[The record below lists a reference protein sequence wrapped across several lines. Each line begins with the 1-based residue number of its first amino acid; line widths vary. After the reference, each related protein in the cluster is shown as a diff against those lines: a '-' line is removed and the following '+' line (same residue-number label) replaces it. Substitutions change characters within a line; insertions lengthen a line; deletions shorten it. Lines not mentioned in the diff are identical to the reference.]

1 MPKICQK
8 VKSKIQKR
16 SNFND
21 FHSPKVK
28 GKREK
33 KKKAIQIFWL
43 SLLYSQKDTR
53 MD

>member
-1 MPKICQK
+1 MPKICEK

-33 KKKAIQIFWL
+33 REKKARFKYLVVIIV
-43 SLLYSQKDTR
+43 
-53 MD
+53 

>member
-1 MPKICQK
+1 MAKLCQK

-28 GKREK
+28 GKRGEK
-33 KKKAIQIFWL
+33 KKSQIQIFGCH
-43 SLLYSQKDTR
+43 YCIAKKIQG
-53 MD
+53 

>member
-1 MPKICQK
+1 MPKNCQK

-28 GKREK
+28 GKKGKKREESQ
-33 KKKAIQIFWL
+33 IQIFGCH
-43 SLLYSQKDTR
+43 YCIAKKIQG
-53 MD
+53 

>member
-1 MPKICQK
+1 MAKLCQK

-21 FHSPKVK
+21 FHLP
-28 GKREK
+28 
-33 KKKAIQIFWL
+33 KAIWL

-53 MD
+53 MIKDLGFTRTL